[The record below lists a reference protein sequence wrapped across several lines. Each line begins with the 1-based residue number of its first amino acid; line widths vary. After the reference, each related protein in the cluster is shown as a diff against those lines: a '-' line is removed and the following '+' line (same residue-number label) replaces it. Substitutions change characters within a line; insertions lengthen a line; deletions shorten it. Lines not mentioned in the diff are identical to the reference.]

1 MRAPFAD
8 TIEKTCRYCRR
19 RECQATTGRRGK
31 DRDDLLPITVI
42 ETNLSEML
50 KEIFSLIPNV
60 TLCTINEKVVLVFV
74 ELFKFI
80 RRERRK
86 EET

>member
-1 MRAPFAD
+1 M
-8 TIEKTCRYCRR
+8 
-19 RECQATTGRRGK
+19 
-31 DRDDLLPITVI
+31 PITIV
-42 ETNLSEML
+42 ETNLSKML
-50 KEIFSLIPNV
+50 KEIFSLIHNV

-74 ELFKFI
+74 ELFTFI

>member
-1 MRAPFAD
+1 M
-8 TIEKTCRYCRR
+8 
-19 RECQATTGRRGK
+19 
-31 DRDDLLPITVI
+31 PITVI